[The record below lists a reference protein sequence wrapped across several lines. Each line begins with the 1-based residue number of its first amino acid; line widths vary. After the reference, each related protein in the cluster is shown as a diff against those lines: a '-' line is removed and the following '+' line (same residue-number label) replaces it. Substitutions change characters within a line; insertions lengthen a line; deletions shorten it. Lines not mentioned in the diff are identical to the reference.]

1 MVDRDT
7 LISKIVNN
15 KTIVRFQK
23 ISLAKSLMSEKDME
37 LFMLILDENDS
48 LTDFYSGKVDKTL
61 NGRKVSDITKEE
73 WDNVG
78 RPVWLNKDC

>member
-23 ISLAKSLMSEKDME
+23 ISLAKSLLSEKDME
-37 LFMLILDENDS
+37 LFMLILDESDS
-48 LTDFYSGKVDKTL
+48 LADFYSGKVDKTF

-78 RPVWLNKDC
+78 RPVWWNKDC